1 MFNDEILFIT
11 LATQPGGRGEHV
23 WTAMTDVVT
32 FHRDH
37 EEIPTNFHSSVCEM
51 FFFFSTFA
59 SCLLLIVLFIS
70 MLQISV
76 LHHVIR
82 LLLLLLLLGG
92 SLDILA
98 PQHTLTRSYYFYDV
112 QSAGVEVRTQLLF
125 FFFSTAL
132 MLAGHVSGTASCVS
146 VMKAFLMQTAWPSV
160 INPRLNRG
168 EKNLSVFS
176 ATSSFSKPLTM
187 ADAEFV

>member
-1 MFNDEILFIT
+1 MFNDEILFFT

-98 PQHTLTRSYYFYDV
+98 LQHTLTRSYYFYDV

-125 FFFSTAL
+125 FFFFHCLNVGRT
-132 MLAGHVSGTASCVS
+132 CQRDS
-146 VMKAFLMQTAWPSV
+146 VMCECDEGILD
-160 INPRLNRG
+160 
-168 EKNLSVFS
+168 
-176 ATSSFSKPLTM
+176 
-187 ADAEFV
+187 ADSLALGNKSQVKSR